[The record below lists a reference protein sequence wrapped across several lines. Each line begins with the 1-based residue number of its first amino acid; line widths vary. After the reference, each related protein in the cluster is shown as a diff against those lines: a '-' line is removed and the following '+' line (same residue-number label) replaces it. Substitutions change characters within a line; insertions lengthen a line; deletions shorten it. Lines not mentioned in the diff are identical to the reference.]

1 LAIYFEFWQ
10 KKKKEALISSSSRKQ
25 EEEEQEADVIMM
37 AMREGNVS
45 LGFLFCCFSLV
56 IMTMI
61 VFCNARV

>member
-10 KKKKEALISSSSRKQ
+10 KKKRLVSSSSRKE

-45 LGFLFCCFSLV
+45 LGFLFFCFSLV

>member
-10 KKKKEALISSSSRKQ
+10 KNRRLLSSSSSRKE

-37 AMREGNVS
+37 VMREGNVS

-61 VFCNARV
+61 VFCSARV